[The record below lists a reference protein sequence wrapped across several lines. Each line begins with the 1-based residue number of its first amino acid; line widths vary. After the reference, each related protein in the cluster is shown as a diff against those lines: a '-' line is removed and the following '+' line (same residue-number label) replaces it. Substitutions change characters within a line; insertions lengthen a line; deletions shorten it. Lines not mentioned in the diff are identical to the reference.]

1 MKLYDNNYVLVLKN
15 MTLNPYP
22 TWSKKKKNYFKWIL
36 DLNLRTKSVEFLEEK
51 NGKSLQP

>member
-1 MKLYDNNYVLVLKN
+1 MKLYDNNYVLVLKK
-15 MTLNPYP
+15 MTLNTYP